1 MKLKNGMT
9 ELYSIKMSDDCKDRL
24 LKKSNGEYVI
34 ALGCKVNGE
43 EVEWNQGKYL
53 GEITEKEAIKD
64 FDIYEAVK
72 LLSKYDPNELFANKL
87 VDDYFVN
94 TIVGVGYL
102 RDVENRLDGGLRDSI
117 DVPKLAFDITETY
130 TQYRLEF
137 GTKTLD
143 DLTDTICRYI
153 NNGKIS
159 ANEIYEENF
168 SVLKVI
174 GWEDEEC

>member
-34 ALGCKVNGE
+34 ALGCRVNGE

-72 LLSKYDPNELFANKL
+72 LLSNCEPDELFKNNL

-94 TIVGVGYL
+94 IMVGVGYL
-102 RDVENRLDGGLRDSI
+102 RDVENKLDVNLRDRI
-117 DVPKLAFDITETY
+117 DISELAGNIAGLY
-130 TQYRLEF
+130 TNFRFEF
-137 GTKTLD
+137 GAKTLD
-143 DLTDTICRYI
+143 DLTDMVCRYI
-153 NNGKIS
+153 NHGKIS
-159 ANEIYEENF
+159 AEEINEDDNT
-168 SVLKVI
+168 VLKLI
-174 GWEDEEC
+174 GWEAEEC